1 MAINKKRLQGAAES
15 TAIVP
20 SENFQTV
27 LYTGTGSGLSK
38 TGVGFSPDLVWLK
51 NRDSSSNNQLFDSV
65 RGVGKTLYSDGTH
78 AEANNPIDGYLG
90 SFDSDGFSL
99 SSGTRNTNDVSNSG
113 DDYCAWCWKAGGSSN
128 TFNKNGTGYSTA
140 SAAGLTGESNVTIQ
154 GSSVNTETG
163 ISIIKTLAG
172 SGSGETIP
180 HGLGTQPE
188 LIISKPLDGYNWYTF
203 TPILNNGSTSSYT
216 GWNFLFLDTTVDAT
230 ASGLVYASN
239 THIYDD
245 WASGRNVIYYSF
257 ISIPEYSKIGKYE
270 GTFLAGND
278 VECGFEPAWVM
289 IKNADATGNWIIV
302 DNKRN
307 PTNEKNKFLYPN
319 EATAEGDL
327 SAYDTI
333 DFTTTGFVLQDHT
346 DLTGNTNINV
356 SGQTYIFYAV
366 AADPDTT
373 TPTVAKSF
381 DIHTYTGNGGTQ
393 NIGSAN
399 TLFTKFAVFNGSSS
413 YISTGINF
421 STLTNTKSI
430 SMWIKSTG
438 SSSIGFGGMDG
449 SSGNNGLFT
458 FDESAGNV
466 AYIPVFGGY
475 HTGDASTVVTYA
487 WNHFVVTDTN
497 VDGNVKIY
505 INGSEVVVTKLNSSS
520 YVSNTDMQIG
530 RQMRNNGNPF
540 WHTGS
545 IDQVRIYNTAINQ
558 TAVTLLYNETQ
569 ASASTKDYPS
579 GTGCIALYEFTDN
592 AETTPSSS
600 YNGTAYNITYD
611 SFLFKPDLVI
621 IKNTSSSNQNWYW
634 GDTLRGV
641 SKQLRSDSNSSNIN
655 STPYGITA
663 FNNAGF
669 TVSDVTAGNNNVNGA
684 VGGTWSGNAQFV
696 AYSLKMLDNN
706 NNVPIENSVGTID
719 SQVSANPSAGMSI
732 VKYTGTGSTG
742 SVGHG
747 LSLAPEF
754 IIAKNL
760 DGTNSWVVRSSE
772 LGNGYLQLNDTT
784 EYSTTVLWGTP
795 TASVFNFTHDAN
807 GQISGNSY
815 IAYCFHSVAGFSKFG
830 SYTGTGSTGNAITTG
845 FKPDFL
851 MIKNTSST
859 GQWVVYDSKRDTTNA
874 PETDTCLFMNLTD
887 EEFSASDI
895 NISFDNNGFTLK
907 GNNGNINGSSSP
919 TTTTYLYWAMKIN

>member
-1 MAINKKRLQGAAES
+1 MAINDKLLSGASADGGL
-15 TAIVP
+15 VP

-27 LYTGTGSGLSK
+27 IYIGNGGTKSITSLD
-38 TGVGFSPDLVWLK
+38 FAPDLTWIK
-51 NRDSSSNNQLFDSV
+51 QRDYGGTYHQIYDSV
-65 RGVGKTLYSDGTH
+65 RGAEKVIFSNDTLQQYDRTNGLT
-78 AEANNPIDGYLG
+78 
-90 SFDSDGFSL
+90 SFDSNGFTLGNHPHSNAASPNDYVAWNWKAPDAFSISASGSQLASSGKSNAAAGFSIVKYTGDGSTSVRTVAHNL
-99 SSGTRNTNDVSNSG
+99 NS
-113 DDYCAWCWKAGGSSN
+113 A
-128 TFNKNGTGYSTA
+128 
-140 SAAGLTGESNVTIQ
+140 
-154 GSSVNTETG
+154 
-163 ISIIKTLAG
+163 
-172 SGSGETIP
+172 
-180 HGLGTQPE
+180 PE
-188 LIISKPLDGYNWYTF
+188 LILQKAVTNLTAYGTNNWVVGGTLLGVGGFMY
-203 TPILNNGSTSSYT
+203 LNTTALKVNSDYWGSTLPSDSVFSIS
-216 GWNFLFLDTTVDAT
+216 GDTQRIHNEANGV
-230 ASGLVYASN
+230 
-239 THIYDD
+239 
-245 WASGRNVIYYSF
+245 F
-257 ISIPEYSKIGKYE
+257 INYCFHSVAEYSKVGTYE

-319 EATAEGDL
+319 ESDAEGDL

>member
-27 LYTGTGSGLSK
+27 LYTGNGATTQSI
-38 TGVGFSPDLVWLK
+38 TGVGFSADFIWIKARSFGASHSLQ
-51 NRDSSSNNQLFDSV
+51 DTV
-65 RGVGKTLYSDGTH
+65 RGVGAAKTLNSDNNSAEGTNGIYGFI
-78 AEANNPIDGYLG
+78 ASFDTDGFTVNLG
-90 SFDSDGFSL
+90 SGTGAGHVNKTDVTYVAWCFKSGSTKALNEEGTIDSQVSANVAAGFSIVNYTANGTDGDSVGHSL
-99 SSGTRNTNDVSNSG
+99 SSPPQMIIYKGLNATGDWVVLTTAIDGSADYLFLNTTAAKG
-113 DDYCAWCWKAGGSSN
+113 DYPSAYIPTSTTFASISSSSTLQTIAYCFHSVD
-128 TFNKNGTGYSTA
+128 GYSK
-140 SAAGLTGESNVTIQ
+140 V
-154 GSSVNTETG
+154 GS
-163 ISIIKTLAG
+163 
-172 SGSGETIP
+172 
-180 HGLGTQPE
+180 
-188 LIISKPLDGYNWYTF
+188 
-203 TPILNNGSTSSYT
+203 
-216 GWNFLFLDTTVDAT
+216 
-230 ASGLVYASN
+230 
-239 THIYDD
+239 
-245 WASGRNVIYYSF
+245 
-257 ISIPEYSKIGKYE
+257 YE

-289 IKNADATGNWIIV
+289 VKNADATGNWIIV

-307 PTNEKNKFLYPN
+307 PTNQKDKFLYPN
-319 EATAEGDL
+319 EGVAEGDL

-346 DLTGNTNINV
+346 DFTGSTNINV
-356 SGQTYIFYAV
+356 SGQTYIFYAI

-373 TPTVAKSF
+373 TPTLATSF
-381 DIHTYTGNGGTQ
+381 GVNTYTGNGGTQ
-393 NIGSAN
+393 SIGSVN
-399 TLFTKFAVFNGSSS
+399 TLFTKYAIFNGSNSG
-413 YISTGINF
+413 ISV
-421 STLTNTKSI
+421 STQPIPAGSTSI
-430 SMWIKSTG
+430 SFWYNGNGNSGTQYILGNGIATASKGVTVYFSNNAFGALVAKGTSALAGSATG
-438 SSSIGFGGMDG
+438 TNIYSNLDWHHIVFTWDGTSNSNAFKVYVNGVFEVQGTSDTSSASIGTYTSFAMGALGGG
-449 SSGNNGLFT
+449 
-458 FDESAGNV
+458 
-466 AYIPVFGGY
+466 
-475 HTGDASTVVTYA
+475 TYA
-487 WNHFVVTDTN
+487 A
-497 VDGNVKIY
+497 G
-505 INGSEVVVTKLNSSS
+505 KL
-520 YVSNTDMQIG
+520 
-530 RQMRNNGNPF
+530 
-540 WHTGS
+540 
-545 IDQVRIYNTAINQ
+545 DQLRIYNTVLNQ
-558 TAVTLLYNETQ
+558 TAVTSLYNETTL
-569 ASASTKDYPS
+569 SASELNYP
-579 GTGCIALYEFTDN
+579 TGLGGLALYEFTGN
-592 AETTPSSS
+592 ANSTPTT
-600 YNGTAYNITYD
+600 YNGADSNVTYD
-611 SFLFKPDLVI
+611 SMLFKPDLVI
-621 IKNTSSSNQNWYW
+621 IKNRSSSNQNWYW
-634 GDTLRGV
+634 ADSVRGV
-641 SKQLRSDSNSSNIN
+641 SQQLRSDSDGTENDDS
-655 STPYGITA
+655 PYGITA

-807 GQISGNSY
+807 GQINGNSY

-887 EEFSASDI
+887 AEFSASDI